1 MKKLIAP
8 TGMLTLLPPKDLL
21 MMVMLLP
28 RLIEL
33 AKG

>member
-8 TGMLTLLPPKDLL
+8 TGMPMLLPPKDLL